1 MMPAGCCE
9 KMTQAHRRASRC
21 RPRVSIVLPSIAASP
36 APANNSV
43 STASKKVVWIASYPK
58 SGNTWIRFMACNLL
72 YGRQESAAALNALA
86 PDLHEPGGDPN
97 PARPAAAPAALLK
110 THFAFAPRLPYAD
123 QTAAAIYVVR
133 DPADVLAS
141 NFFYSQR
148 SARLA
153 DTTQAEFDRY
163 VDAFLE
169 NRGDP
174 RWIELGMGS
183 WEENVRSWLDT
194 PLPFPVLRI
203 RYEDMIDD
211 PMTACGT
218 LAQLLRPG
226 STRAELKQA
235 VDNSSFERMRE
246 IERADIREQRV
257 GIFYK
262 PYLRPSI
269 DAGSRFM
276 RRGMVGDG
284 AARLSAP
291 QRARLRA
298 TFDPLLSDLGYAR

>member
-1 MMPAGCCE
+1 M
-9 KMTQAHRRASRC
+9 AST
-21 RPRVSIVLPSIAASP
+21 SASTP
-36 APANNSV
+36 
-43 STASKKVVWIASYPK
+43 SKKIVWIASYPK

-72 YGRQESAAALNALA
+72 YGRQESAAGLNALA
-86 PDLHEPGGDPN
+86 PDLHELGGDPDI
-97 PARPAAAPAALLK
+97 AVPAAAPAALLK
-110 THFAFAPRLPYAD
+110 THFSLSPGLPYAD
-123 QTAAAIYVVR
+123 RTAAAIYVVR

-141 NFFYSQR
+141 NFFYSRR
-148 SARLA
+148 SAHLA

-163 VDAFLE
+163 VDTFLE

-174 RWIELGMGS
+174 RWIEMGMGS

-194 PLPFPVLRI
+194 PLPFPVRRV
-203 RYEDMIDD
+203 RYEDMLDD

-226 STRAELKQA
+226 STRADLKQA

-262 PYLRPSI
+262 PYLQASI

-276 RRGMVGDG
+276 RRGMAGDG

-291 QRARLRA
+291 QRVRLRE
-298 TFDPLLSDLGYAR
+298 TFGPLLRDLGYAG